1 MPTRS
6 INVGMIVDAGYV
18 AENAAVARYL
28 TAQGFRPVKVEELL
42 TVLDYAISTPV
53 NNVDDAQLLVGLTDP
68 GQQQQGMQAAH
79 LADAKFHHVRSAA
92 ATAAAA
98 AMAKTSVGP
107 PTSSLQSQLQDAAG
121 SEAAMHAVV
130 RDAIVAQV
138 AKVLVVAAEDI
149 HPAQSIAHYGG
160 DSLSAVEMRSWMA
173 RALEAQV
180 GVMEILSGQSIE
192 LLAAEVAGRSVLV
205 QRVVRS
211 ERDRIEWEGGVVAG
225 V

>member
-1 MPTRS
+1 
-6 INVGMIVDAGYV
+6 
-18 AENAAVARYL
+18 
-28 TAQGFRPVKVEELL
+28 
-42 TVLDYAISTPV
+42 
-53 NNVDDAQLLVGLTDP
+53 
-68 GQQQQGMQAAH
+68 
-79 LADAKFHHVRSAA
+79 
-92 ATAAAA
+92 
-98 AMAKTSVGP
+98 
-107 PTSSLQSQLQDAAG
+107 
-121 SEAAMHAVV
+121 MHAVV

-149 HPAQSIAHYGG
+149 HPGQSIAHYGG

-211 ERDRIEWEGGVVAG
+211 VRDRIEWEGGVVAG

>member
-1 MPTRS
+1 
-6 INVGMIVDAGYV
+6 
-18 AENAAVARYL
+18 
-28 TAQGFRPVKVEELL
+28 
-42 TVLDYAISTPV
+42 
-53 NNVDDAQLLVGLTDP
+53 
-68 GQQQQGMQAAH
+68 
-79 LADAKFHHVRSAA
+79 
-92 ATAAAA
+92 
-98 AMAKTSVGP
+98 
-107 PTSSLQSQLQDAAG
+107 
-121 SEAAMHAVV
+121 MHAVV

-149 HPAQSIAHYGG
+149 HPGQSIAHYGG

-173 RALEAQV
+173 RALEAPV

-192 LLAAEVAGRSVLV
+192 LLAAEVVGRSLVV